1 VQALAAIAVYVMS
14 LVGPPTTVTCQ
25 SAEQWGA
32 DPAVRADIALYG
44 FTPAAYTR
52 IGNDTREIALGPFGC
67 RYISQLLLR
76 PGVGDES
83 TRFAEGEA
91 LLLLIHESQHAAGWS
106 GEADAECRAVA
117 EFPAAVARLGISP
130 AAARGL
136 ATGAAAYHASMPDY
150 YRTGCEGPPTT
161 FTSDLAGSDGTT
173 SPAPQGAGLAG
184 RAQ

>member
-1 VQALAAIAVYVMS
+1 VQALAAIAVFVMS

-25 SAEQWGA
+25 SAEQWGS
-32 DPAVRADIALYG
+32 DPAVQADIALYG

-52 IGNDTREIALGPFGC
+52 IGSDTREIALGPFGC
-67 RYISQLLLR
+67 RYISQLLVR

-106 GEADAECRAVA
+106 GEADAECHAVA
-117 EFPAAVARLGISP
+117 AFPAAVERLGVSR
-130 AAARGL
+130 AAARDL
-136 ATGAAAYHASMPDY
+136 AAGAAAYHSSMPDY
-150 YRTGCEGPPTT
+150 YRAGCDVPPAPV
-161 FTSDLAGSDGTT
+161 SDLGDSDTTPAVTARGS
-173 SPAPQGAGLAG
+173 GLAA